1 MIYAL
6 KSSFRGIKGYLGYD
20 HIEIQCS
27 QPFVNRNW
35 PNVLKTAEIPI
46 RKLKIH
52 THLWLL

>member
-6 KSSFRGIKGYLGYD
+6 ESSFRGIKGYLGYD

-46 RKLKIH
+46 RKVKIH
-52 THLWLL
+52 THLWHR